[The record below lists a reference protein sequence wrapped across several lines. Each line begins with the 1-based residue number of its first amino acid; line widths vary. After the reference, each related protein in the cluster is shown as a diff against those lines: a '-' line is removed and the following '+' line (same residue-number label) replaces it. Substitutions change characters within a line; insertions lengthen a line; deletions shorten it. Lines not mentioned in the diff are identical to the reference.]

1 MKLPMHRTLVARL
14 TGLFALLLM
23 LFAVVLELLFN
34 AMMERKMIAHYSKT
48 MQRNAYAISQN
59 LSEMIAPSDYEALDE
74 NPFIVG
80 EDTLAPYMALI
91 EHITNCNVYLIDE
104 QHRVTGYFDGVVQ
117 TMSGRVLPNYIE
129 QTIALG
135 FMGKT
140 PFLSAKIDGETHL
153 TTSMPIMNAK
163 SHVLGVVLLES
174 TLRELGFAQVS
185 SSDILLFSGAVA
197 FALTVLLGAL
207 FSRMFTQPITA
218 VQRFAGRLASGE
230 YDARMQNARKDE
242 IGELARSMDILAE
255 RLDDARRRDQSASA
269 SSRVRFSR
277 RFRTNSK
284 RPSRSSAVRW
294 KRCATALFPAR
305 VTCGRISARCWPS
318 ARACSG

>member
-1 MKLPMHRTLVARL
+1 
-14 TGLFALLLM
+14 
-23 LFAVVLELLFN
+23 
-34 AMMERKMIAHYSKT
+34 
-48 MQRNAYAISQN
+48 
-59 LSEMIAPSDYEALDE
+59 
-74 NPFIVG
+74 
-80 EDTLAPYMALI
+80 
-91 EHITNCNVYLIDE
+91 
-104 QHRVTGYFDGVVQ
+104 
-117 TMSGRVLPNYIE
+117 
-129 QTIALG
+129 
-135 FMGKT
+135 
-140 PFLSAKIDGETHL
+140 
-153 TTSMPIMNAK
+153 MNAK

-197 FALTVLLGAL
+197 FALTALLGAL

-242 IGELARSMDILAE
+242 IGELARSMDILA
-255 RLDDARRRDQSASA
+255 SASA
-269 SSRVRFSR
+269 SSRARFSR

>member
-1 MKLPMHRTLVARL
+1 M
-14 TGLFALLLM
+14 
-23 LFAVVLELLFN
+23 
-34 AMMERKMIAHYSKT
+34 
-48 MQRNAYAISQN
+48 
-59 LSEMIAPSDYEALDE
+59 
-74 NPFIVG
+74 
-80 EDTLAPYMALI
+80 
-91 EHITNCNVYLIDE
+91 
-104 QHRVTGYFDGVVQ
+104 TGYFDGVVQ

-197 FALTVLLGAL
+197 FALTALLGAL
-207 FSRMFTQPITA
+207 FSRMFIQPITA

-255 RLDDARRRDQSASA
+255 RLDDARRRDERLHEQQSAFFATISPRTQNARHGHPRFAGSA
-269 SSRVRFSR
+269 AR
-277 RFRTNSK
+277 RRCFR
-284 RPSRSSAVRW
+284 R
-294 KRCATALFPAR
+294 
-305 VTCGRISARCWPS
+305 G
-318 ARACSG
+318 